1 MAAQRR
7 VWSAIAKRMV
17 GSVFRALVVAPGVA
31 RMESQAPDVDG
42 VVLLERGARGAAAPR
57 AGEEAEAYASAC
69 SISSSGMSALW

>member
-17 GSVFRALVVAPGVA
+17 GGVFRALVVAPGVA

-42 VVLLERGARGAAAPR
+42 VVRFEGKAEIGTFVDVRTKKVDGFDF
-57 AGEEAEAYASAC
+57 EATVLKQRDKA
-69 SISSSGMSALW
+69 